1 MNKIALISLIML
13 FPLLWRGVGGEGF
26 AQNSDVKILSS
37 IYADSSTSKDKAA
50 KIFSG
55 SVAPISIINP
65 AAMLIIGLIK
75 KDSVL
80 IHNGIKTTGSLVLN
94 TIVSTGL
101 KYAVNRPR
109 PYAKYPLLFH
119 AKEKTGKYSFPS
131 AHTSFAFANATS
143 LSLAYPKWYVIAP
156 SYLWACGAAYSRM
169 YLGVHYP
176 SDVIAG
182 AIIGTACSF
191 LSFKLEKWLFTKNQR
206 R

>member
-1 MNKIALISLIML
+1 MNKIAFIILLML
-13 FPLLWRGVGGEGF
+13 SPLLRKGVGVGI
-26 AQNSDVKILSS
+26 AQNSDVKLLSN
-37 IYADSSTSKDKAA
+37 IYADSSLSKDKAA

-65 AAMLIIGLIK
+65 AAILIIGLIK
-75 KDSVL
+75 KDSLL

-94 TIVSTGL
+94 IIVSTGL

-109 PYAKYPLLFH
+109 PYAEYPLLFH

-156 SYLWACGAAYSRM
+156 SYLWACGVAYSRM
-169 YLGVHYP
+169 YMGVHYP

-182 AIIGTACSF
+182 ALIGTACSF
-191 LSFKLEKWLFTKNQR
+191 LSFKLEK
-206 R
+206 